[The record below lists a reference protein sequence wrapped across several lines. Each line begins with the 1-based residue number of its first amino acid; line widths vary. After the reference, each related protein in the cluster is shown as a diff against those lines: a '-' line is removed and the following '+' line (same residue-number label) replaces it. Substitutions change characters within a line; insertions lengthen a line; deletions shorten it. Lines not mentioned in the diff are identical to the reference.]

1 MARPI
6 NPNYGI
12 AEGLFIVDPS
22 SPRVDKIKKVY
33 EEYNKIL
40 ERDFKK
46 QNLVNTPAFRPWVE
60 KKYGVPFRKNIDDF
74 VFRLKQKGFDPVKD
88 AGLIKPNLSKK
99 KYELLENLIA
109 KANLNP
115 RPTPIQSVLGK
126 VFKATT
132 LSLQSDE
139 VKNIMSNLDTLQDKV
154 NKAFDEIIEADEVL
168 VKKTKGGRGYREASP
183 IIQRIADKIKYNT
196 VPPVRDALENNPFYR
211 ENKPLIKFARD
222 AALFDGERPISEI
235 FDEAKYRIDGGV
247 HWSQKM
253 ISKNPSE
260 SIYDFALRHWNNNK
274 RIKAPSKIEFFNK
287 KTNKPI
293 EWDKVPI
300 KSGGK
305 SLNRNDVY
313 FTFSEDSN
321 NQKWTYDK
329 IKQKGRESGLFDEVY
344 ESKQAYN
351 DLLNKS
357 VTNPKTGKKTNF
369 GNLMRETF
377 AEGYGYGAKVNPY
390 GIDHI
395 TGVSNDP
402 FKNLRVVSHR
412 DNLALDWINRRIPQ
426 KNFRNLLVSELMPKT
441 KNLKGLEYITEIEK
455 GGMKLAENVLTKG
468 KTFSQT
474 PIQELAENIVR
485 NEDVLNTLTKPQL
498 NKLKSTLSKSTSAL
512 NFIKKQ
518 SPRAAAILLPVTLLS
533 GITDEFGRM
542 GMSQAQASEI
552 QLDQKTPLS
561 ADIEFGDPETWD
573 KKVLDF
579 VKEYPVTSGTAA
591 GVTTV
596 GGAALTKTGRKAMG
610 KLASATFSTP
620 AGSLLGLNLALGL
633 DPRETFD
640 RAFFEAE
647 LAAMPALV
655 KGAEA
660 MTKNPLLQK
669 ALRLGISPRMAAGLS
684 GVGIAALAGEGLYE
698 LGKRGVAEYK
708 KLQAMTPEEK
718 EEYLRTEVQPLM
730 EETTLPEDYA
740 MGGRVGFNEG
750 GKPPKM
756 NRRMFMK
763 IMAGIMSL
771 PVIGKMGKVAKPT
784 AKALVNEMKNA
795 PPHFKGLINKI
806 MTLGKIVEPKYLS
819 DDVKRNYIN
828 YQYKNYDMLVNK
840 SDGRVEITK
849 PEFVGTE
856 YGDAIMS
863 EEYMSYAPKSPKF
876 NKKGEKI
883 PDEYEEEY
891 DEYTTYADNY
901 GEMSNVEEGVTSN
914 TIDDGT
920 FTGDEL
926 AEELAEQI
934 EKISKK

>member
-1 MARPI
+1 MGILSGIGKAALENISKIKAEYLKGKSALKVTQDLFDKEATRANSTVEKIINNLRTTEGVFDPVSNKVVKITPKELQKRPAGASQAAYYNDPEI
-6 NPNYGI
+6 SKRIKDGAESGMNKSEFLAANPDLSKPSFNNFLEVTGTEWGTLGKAGAKFQPKITERLKQIQEILVKNPDASMNDIQRITKLPPTDLNNAIQAFKNAYVKGRPDFEPLESVKNSVNKLQSNLLTTFEQSLNNI
-12 AEGLFIVDPS
+12 LIKYDIDPS
-22 SPRVDKIKKVY
+22 AISQETKNKLLRSRRAVQEFFESGTNFEHQLPKSLLKYIDDPDTKVELLLTGSRTSPELNQFKLKYDRLLNGAVSRLKGTSKDKIKYTLK
-33 EEYNKIL
+33 EYNDEVNRIREEVKKATGGYEIGYLKFDKSGKATAVTPGSKSLLKGEKIFGPETVQKISPFENAKYHNKL
-40 ERDFKK
+40 IENYKDDPDNPVFNSLRQAFPDPKKLQFYKNQEQAFNSIRKYLKVPRTVFMKFANKNMDNPVVQAIFKS
-46 QNLVNTPAFRPWVE
+46 P
-60 KKYGVPFRKNIDDF
+60 YG
-74 VFRLKQKGFDPVKD
+74 
-88 AGLIKPNLSKK
+88 
-99 KYELLENLIA
+99 
-109 KANLNP
+109 
-115 RPTPIQSVLGK
+115 
-126 VFKATT
+126 KATT
-132 LSLQSDE
+132 LTTIGLLPQKLLAE
-139 VKNIMSNLDTLQDKV
+139 QTEQNQELEKNINILMDQTLNPDPEYSPMMDMQSEVQQDLFQ
-154 NKAFDEIIEADEVL
+154 N
-168 VKKTKGGRGYREASP
+168 
-183 IIQRIADKIKYNT
+183 
-196 VPPVRDALENNPFYR
+196 PPR
-211 ENKPLIKFARD
+211 
-222 AALFDGERPISEI
+222 
-235 FDEAKYRIDGGV
+235 
-247 HWSQKM
+247 Q
-253 ISKNPSE
+253 
-260 SIYDFALRHWNNNK
+260 
-274 RIKAPSKIEFFNK
+274 
-287 KTNKPI
+287 
-293 EWDKVPI
+293 
-300 KSGGK
+300 
-305 SLNRNDVY
+305 
-313 FTFSEDSN
+313 
-321 NQKWTYDK
+321 
-329 IKQKGRESGLFDEVY
+329 
-344 ESKQAYN
+344 
-351 DLLNKS
+351 
-357 VTNPKTGKKTNF
+357 
-369 GNLMRETF
+369 
-377 AEGYGYGAKVNPY
+377 
-390 GIDHI
+390 
-395 TGVSNDP
+395 
-402 FKNLRVVSHR
+402 
-412 DNLALDWINRRIPQ
+412 
-426 KNFRNLLVSELMPKT
+426 
-441 KNLKGLEYITEIEK
+441 
-455 GGMKLAENVLTKG
+455 
-468 KTFSQT
+468 
-474 PIQELAENIVR
+474 
-485 NEDVLNTLTKPQL
+485 NEEP
-498 NKLKSTLSKSTSAL
+498 
-512 NFIKKQ
+512 
-518 SPRAAAILLPVTLLS
+518 
-533 GITDEFGRM
+533 
-542 GMSQAQASEI
+542 
-552 QLDQKTPLS
+552 
-561 ADIEFGDPETWD
+561 IEFGDPETWD

-610 KLASATFSTP
+610 KLLQTTLSTP

-795 PPHFKGLINKI
+795 PPHFKGLVNKI
-806 MTLGKIVEPKYLS
+806 MTLGKIVEPKYMS
-819 DDVKRNYIN
+819 DDLKRNYIN
-828 YQYKNYDMLVNK
+828 YQYKDYDMLVHK

-883 PDEYEEEY
+883 PDEYEEQY

-901 GEMSNVEEGVTSN
+901 GEMSNVEEGVKPT
-914 TIDDGT
+914 TMDDGI
-920 FTGDEL
+920 FTEEEL
-926 AEELAEQI
+926 AEQIEQI